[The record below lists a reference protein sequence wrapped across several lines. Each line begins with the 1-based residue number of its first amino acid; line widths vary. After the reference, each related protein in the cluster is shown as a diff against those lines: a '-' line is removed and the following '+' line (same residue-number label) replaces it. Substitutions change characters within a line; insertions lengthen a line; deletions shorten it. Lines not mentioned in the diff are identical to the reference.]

1 MDDFAYQALRESAAV
16 IDLTGRGHIQATG
29 DDRAR
34 LLHAMTTNHVE
45 GLAPGQSCYA
55 LFLSAQGRILSDVN
69 IICTASSL
77 LLDTEPEAAQAL
89 YLHLDKYIIADDV
102 TLANLTAN
110 VAVIGLEGPQSPAVL
125 ERMGID
131 IPAAGHWC
139 EWRTWV
145 VAALSASGERGFRF
159 FVPAPDREEVLG
171 WIAGAGAVE
180 ASRLEWDT
188 VRLEHGLARYAEDVT
203 EREIP
208 HETGLI
214 DRAVSFKKGCY
225 VGQEIVERV
234 RSRGHANRI
243 LTHLRIEG
251 EKAPSPK
258 TKLIAGDKEAGEIT
272 SAAFSP
278 ANGCV
283 FALAYVRSQTIQ
295 PGVKYGLEGGG
306 EAALEIAAA
315 ATERRSS

>member
-34 LLHAMTTNHVE
+34 LLHAMTTNHIE
-45 GLAPGQSCYA
+45 GLKPGDTCYA
-55 LFLSAQGRILSDVN
+55 LFLSAQGRILSDANV
-69 IICTASSL
+69 ICTESSL
-77 LLDTEPEAAQAL
+77 LLDTEPEASEAVYQ
-89 YLHLDKYIIADDV
+89 HLDKYIIADDV
-102 TLANLTAN
+102 TLSNMTPH
-110 VAVIGLEGPQSPAVL
+110 VAVLGLEGPQSPAVL

-131 IPAAGHWC
+131 IPAAGRWS

-159 FVPAPDREEVLG
+159 FVPTPDREEVRG

-180 ASRLEWDT
+180 ASRLEWNT
-188 VRLEHGLARYAEDVT
+188 VRLENGLARYGEDVT

-208 HETGLI
+208 HETGLV

-243 LTHLRIEG
+243 LTHLTIPG
-251 EKAPSPK
+251 DAAPVAK
-258 TKLIAGDKEAGEIT
+258 TKLFAADKETGEIT
-272 SAAFSP
+272 SAAYSP
-278 ANGCV
+278 AHGCV
-283 FALAYVRSQTIQ
+283 FALAYVRAQTIQ
-295 PGVKYGLEGGG
+295 PGVKYGIEGGG
-306 EAALEIAAA
+306 EAALAISA
-315 ATERRSS
+315 ATEQRLS